1 MKLSFIDTIHRLRPR
16 RFPVSREEEGVFKRV
31 IVGNINSRRS
41 VGDAYQHPPETT
53 ILSFSRVRKVRAQRG
68 PCYVPDISF
77 FFFNSFA
84 RATTTC
90 SFPFYLSFISSLIF
104 FFESW
109 TNERNTNCKKWLI
122 YLHEWCLRGEESN
135 LSIKRYVYRCI
146 DFFTNVTNI
155 GETLEGEVKI
165 KIGINYGGEDE
176 QTCDSLEAS

>member
-68 PCYVPDISF
+68 PCYVPDIFF

-90 SFPFYLSFISSLIF
+90 SFPFYLSFISFLIF
-104 FFESW
+104 FW
-109 TNERNTNCKKWLI
+109 IVDERKEYELQ
-122 YLHEWCLRGEESN
+122 EM
-135 LSIKRYVYRCI
+135 I
-146 DFFTNVTNI
+146 DLFTWMMFTR
-155 GETLEGEVKI
+155 
-165 KIGINYGGEDE
+165 GGEQFID
-176 QTCDSLEAS
+176 

>member
-104 FFESW
+104 FW
-109 TNERNTNCKKWLI
+109 IVDERKEYELQ
-122 YLHEWCLRGEESN
+122 EM
-135 LSIKRYVYRCI
+135 I
-146 DFFTNVTNI
+146 DLFTWMMFTR
-155 GETLEGEVKI
+155 
-165 KIGINYGGEDE
+165 GGEQFID
-176 QTCDSLEAS
+176 

>member
-68 PCYVPDISF
+68 PCYVPDIFF

-104 FFESW
+104 FW
-109 TNERNTNCKKWLI
+109 IVDERKEYELQEMIDLFTWMMFT
-122 YLHEWCLRGEESN
+122 RGEEQF
-135 LSIKRYVYRCI
+135 I
-146 DFFTNVTNI
+146 D
-155 GETLEGEVKI
+155 
-165 KIGINYGGEDE
+165 
-176 QTCDSLEAS
+176 

>member
-68 PCYVPDISF
+68 PCYVPDIFF

-90 SFPFYLSFISSLIF
+90 SFPFYLSFISFLIF
-104 FFESW
+104 FW
-109 TNERNTNCKKWLI
+109 IVDERKEYELQEMIDLFTWMMFT
-122 YLHEWCLRGEESN
+122 RGEEQF
-135 LSIKRYVYRCI
+135 I
-146 DFFTNVTNI
+146 D
-155 GETLEGEVKI
+155 
-165 KIGINYGGEDE
+165 
-176 QTCDSLEAS
+176 

>member
-1 MKLSFIDTIHRLRPR
+1 MKLSFIDTIHRLRSR

-104 FFESW
+104 FW
-109 TNERNTNCKKWLI
+109 IVDERKEYELQ
-122 YLHEWCLRGEESN
+122 EM
-135 LSIKRYVYRCI
+135 I
-146 DFFTNVTNI
+146 DLFTWMMFTR
-155 GETLEGEVKI
+155 
-165 KIGINYGGEDE
+165 GGEQFID
-176 QTCDSLEAS
+176 

>member
-104 FFESW
+104 FLNRGR
-109 TNERNTNCKKWLI
+109 TKGIRIARNDWFI
-122 YLHEWCLRGEESN
+122 YMNDVYEEGSN

-146 DFFTNVTNI
+146 DFFYKYYKYWGNI
-155 GETLEGEVKI
+155 GGR
-165 KIGINYGGEDE
+165 G
-176 QTCDSLEAS
+176 

>member
-68 PCYVPDISF
+68 PCYVPDIFF

-104 FFESW
+104 FW
-109 TNERNTNCKKWLI
+109 IVDERKEYELQ
-122 YLHEWCLRGEESN
+122 EM
-135 LSIKRYVYRCI
+135 I
-146 DFFTNVTNI
+146 DLFTWMMFTR
-155 GETLEGEVKI
+155 
-165 KIGINYGGEDE
+165 GGEQFID
-176 QTCDSLEAS
+176 

>member
-68 PCYVPDISF
+68 PCYVPDIFF

-104 FFESW
+104 FW
-109 TNERNTNCKKWLI
+109 IVDERKEYELQEMIDLFTWMMFTRRGAI
-122 YLHEWCLRGEESN
+122 YRL
-135 LSIKRYVYRCI
+135 KDTCI
-146 DFFTNVTNI
+146 
-155 GETLEGEVKI
+155 
-165 KIGINYGGEDE
+165 
-176 QTCDSLEAS
+176 

>member
-68 PCYVPDISF
+68 PCYVPDIFFSF
-77 FFFNSFA
+77 LFF
-84 RATTTC
+84 C
-90 SFPFYLSFISSLIF
+90 SRHHDVFLSFLPF
-104 FFESW
+104 
-109 TNERNTNCKKWLI
+109 I
-122 YLHEWCLRGEESN
+122 YLFSYFFLNRGRTKGIRIARNDWFIYMNDVYEEGSN

-146 DFFTNVTNI
+146 DFFTNI

>member
-104 FFESW
+104 FW
-109 TNERNTNCKKWLI
+109 IVDERKEYELQEMIDLFTWMMFT
-122 YLHEWCLRGEESN
+122 RGEEQF
-135 LSIKRYVYRCI
+135 I
-146 DFFTNVTNI
+146 D
-155 GETLEGEVKI
+155 
-165 KIGINYGGEDE
+165 
-176 QTCDSLEAS
+176 

>member
-77 FFFNSFA
+77 SFLFFCSRHHDVFLSFLPFIYLFSYFFFW
-84 RATTTC
+84 
-90 SFPFYLSFISSLIF
+90 IVD
-104 FFESW
+104 
-109 TNERNTNCKKWLI
+109 ERKEYELQ
-122 YLHEWCLRGEESN
+122 EM
-135 LSIKRYVYRCI
+135 I
-146 DFFTNVTNI
+146 DLFTWMMFTR
-155 GETLEGEVKI
+155 
-165 KIGINYGGEDE
+165 GGEQFID
-176 QTCDSLEAS
+176 